1 MQRPAR
7 STAGPGPPLF
17 SSFSSFLKFLFRDLT
32 LINVGVFVCVCVCVC
47 VWMETNET
55 KTTTKKKNETTERQR
70 QQQQATPAPVPKRKK
85 SLPDPAA
92 AAAAAAAAAGVMS
105 REEASVLSS
114 QRREELRR
122 QADLAER
129 YRANPL
135 LYFVSPE
142 VKVHTNHQKI
152 SNNNNKMAVAAAMSS
167 FFVRFLFCFV
177 CLSNNPR
184 SWTFYLTVHPLSIVI
199 VLAQKS

>member
-1 MQRPAR
+1 M
-7 STAGPGPPLF
+7 
-17 SSFSSFLKFLFRDLT
+17 
-32 LINVGVFVCVCVCVC
+32 INVGVFVCVCVC